1 MRREGQEA
9 APDRNRALRL
19 LPRRLRAKP
28 LVVVFVVVATTDL
41 VFAVDSIPAI
51 FAVTSEPFVV
61 FAANAFAMLGL
72 RALYFLLAGM
82 MDRFVY
88 LSHGLALILAFIGT
102 KMLLIDV
109 WHPPIWLSL
118 GVIVAVLA
126 ATVVLSLRAE
136 PEGTCRVTRRARI
149 AAACGRVV
157 ESSWFDPLM
166 LSIIAVNAV
175 TLGLET
181 YDSIDAAIGR
191 ELHLANDV
199 ILGLF
204 VVELALRMA
213 AFADR
218 PREFFRSGWNV
229 FDFVVIAASFVPG
242 VRENAT
248 LLRLVRLLRIV
259 RAVRLLPDL
268 RVLTVAV
275 GRSIPGVASLAAITL
290 LLVYVYGM
298 VGWVIFHD
306 HDPANFEDIGQSMVT
321 MFVLLTLENLPVY
334 IARGQELSDW
344 TLLFYV
350 SYVLLASFLIFNLFI
365 GIVINSMEEARAIEL
380 HRAERALLDDDTA
393 DDERAHAVVLEE
405 RLRAMRAALDELE
418 RDVRAKT

>member
-1 MRREGQEA
+1 
-9 APDRNRALRL
+9 
-19 LPRRLRAKP
+19 
-28 LVVVFVVVATTDL
+28 
-41 VFAVDSIPAI
+41 
-51 FAVTSEPFVV
+51 
-61 FAANAFAMLGL
+61 
-72 RALYFLLAGM
+72 
-82 MDRFVY
+82 
-88 LSHGLALILAFIGT
+88 
-102 KMLLIDV
+102 
-109 WHPPIWLSL
+109 
-118 GVIVAVLA
+118 
-126 ATVVLSLRAE
+126 
-136 PEGTCRVTRRARI
+136 VTRRARI
-149 AAACGRVV
+149 APACGRVV

-181 YDSIDAAIGR
+181 YESIDAAIGR
-191 ELHLANDV
+191 ELHLANGI

-218 PREFFRSGWNV
+218 PRHFFRSGWNV
-229 FDFVVIAASFVPG
+229 FDFVVITASFVPG

-334 IARGQELSDW
+334 IERGQELSDW

-405 RLRAMRAALDELE
+405 RLRALRAAVDELE
-418 RDVRAKT
+418 REVRAKG

>member
-1 MRREGQEA
+1 
-9 APDRNRALRL
+9 
-19 LPRRLRAKP
+19 
-28 LVVVFVVVATTDL
+28 
-41 VFAVDSIPAI
+41 
-51 FAVTSEPFVV
+51 
-61 FAANAFAMLGL
+61 ML
-72 RALYFLLAGM
+72 A
-82 MDRFVY
+82 
-88 LSHGLALILAFIGT
+88 
-102 KMLLIDV
+102 
-109 WHPPIWLSL
+109 
-118 GVIVAVLA
+118 
-126 ATVVLSLRAE
+126 
-136 PEGTCRVTRRARI
+136 
-149 AAACGRVV
+149 
-157 ESSWFDPLM
+157 
-166 LSIIAVNAV
+166 IIAINAV

-181 YDSIDAAIGR
+181 YAWIDASIGD
-191 ELHLANDV
+191 ELHLLNDV

-204 VVELALRMA
+204 VVELAVRMA
-213 AFADR
+213 AHADR
-218 PREFFRSGWNV
+218 PGQFFRSGWNV
-229 FDFVVIAASFVPG
+229 FDFVVIGASFVPG

-306 HDPANFEDIGQSMVT
+306 HDPANFANIGQSMVT

-334 IARGQELSDW
+334 IERGQDLSDW

-350 SYVLLASFLIFNLFI
+350 SYVLVASFLIFNLFI

-405 RLRAMRAALDELE
+405 RLRALHAAVDELE
-418 RDVRAKT
+418 REVRAKG

>member
-1 MRREGQEA
+1 
-9 APDRNRALRL
+9 
-19 LPRRLRAKP
+19 
-28 LVVVFVVVATTDL
+28 
-41 VFAVDSIPAI
+41 
-51 FAVTSEPFVV
+51 
-61 FAANAFAMLGL
+61 
-72 RALYFLLAGM
+72 
-82 MDRFVY
+82 
-88 LSHGLALILAFIGT
+88 
-102 KMLLIDV
+102 
-109 WHPPIWLSL
+109 
-118 GVIVAVLA
+118 
-126 ATVVLSLRAE
+126 
-136 PEGTCRVTRRARI
+136 VTRRARI
-149 AAACGRVV
+149 AAACGRIV

-181 YDSIDAAIGR
+181 YGSIDAAIGR
-191 ELHLANDV
+191 ELRVANGI

-229 FDFVVIAASFVPG
+229 FDFVVIGASFVPG

-298 VGWVIFHD
+298 LGWLVFHE

-334 IARGQELSDW
+334 IERGQELSDW

-350 SYVLLASFLIFNLFI
+350 SYVLVASFLIFNLFI

-380 HRAERALLDDDTA
+380 HRAERELLNDDTA
-393 DDERAHAVVLEE
+393 DDAHAHAVVLEE
-405 RLRAMRAALDELE
+405 RLRALRAAVDELE
-418 RDVRAKT
+418 QEVRAKP

>member
-1 MRREGQEA
+1 M
-9 APDRNRALRL
+9 
-19 LPRRLRAKP
+19 
-28 LVVVFVVVATTDL
+28 
-41 VFAVDSIPAI
+41 
-51 FAVTSEPFVV
+51 
-61 FAANAFAMLGL
+61 
-72 RALYFLLAGM
+72 
-82 MDRFVY
+82 
-88 LSHGLALILAFIGT
+88 
-102 KMLLIDV
+102 
-109 WHPPIWLSL
+109 
-118 GVIVAVLA
+118 
-126 ATVVLSLRAE
+126 
-136 PEGTCRVTRRARI
+136 TRRARI
-149 AAACGRVV
+149 AAACGRIVA
-157 ESSWFDPLM
+157 SSWFDPLM
-166 LSIIAVNAV
+166 LSIIAINAL

-181 YDSIDAAIGR
+181 YESIDASIGD
-191 ELHLANDV
+191 ELHLLNEV

-204 VVELALRMA
+204 VLELALRMA
-213 AFADR
+213 AYADR

-229 FDFVVIAASFVPG
+229 FDFVVITASFVPG

-321 MFVLLTLENLPVY
+321 MFVLLTLENLPAY
-334 IARGQELSDW
+334 IERGQDLSDW

-380 HRAERALLDDDTA
+380 HRAEREILEDGTA
-393 DDERAHAVVLEE
+393 DHERAHAVVLEE
-405 RLRAMRAALDELE
+405 RLRALRAAVEELE
-418 RDVRAKT
+418 REVHAKGAH

>member
-1 MRREGQEA
+1 
-9 APDRNRALRL
+9 
-19 LPRRLRAKP
+19 
-28 LVVVFVVVATTDL
+28 
-41 VFAVDSIPAI
+41 
-51 FAVTSEPFVV
+51 
-61 FAANAFAMLGL
+61 
-72 RALYFLLAGM
+72 
-82 MDRFVY
+82 
-88 LSHGLALILAFIGT
+88 
-102 KMLLIDV
+102 
-109 WHPPIWLSL
+109 
-118 GVIVAVLA
+118 
-126 ATVVLSLRAE
+126 
-136 PEGTCRVTRRARI
+136 VTRRARV
-149 AAACGRVV
+149 AAACGRIV

-166 LSIIAVNAV
+166 LSIIAINAV

-181 YDSIDAAIGR
+181 YASIDASIGA
-191 ELHLANDV
+191 ELHLLNDV

-204 VVELALRMA
+204 VVELVLRMA
-213 AFADR
+213 AHADR

-229 FDFVVIAASFVPG
+229 FDFVVITASFLPG

-306 HDPANFEDIGQSMVT
+306 HDPANFEDIGQAMVT

-334 IARGQELSDW
+334 IERGQALSDW

-405 RLRAMRAALDELE
+405 RLRALHVAVDELE
-418 RDVRAKT
+418 REVRAKG

>member
-1 MRREGQEA
+1 
-9 APDRNRALRL
+9 
-19 LPRRLRAKP
+19 
-28 LVVVFVVVATTDL
+28 
-41 VFAVDSIPAI
+41 
-51 FAVTSEPFVV
+51 
-61 FAANAFAMLGL
+61 
-72 RALYFLLAGM
+72 
-82 MDRFVY
+82 
-88 LSHGLALILAFIGT
+88 
-102 KMLLIDV
+102 
-109 WHPPIWLSL
+109 
-118 GVIVAVLA
+118 VI
-126 ATVVLSLRAE
+126 
-136 PEGTCRVTRRARI
+136 RRARI

-181 YDSIDAAIGR
+181 YDSIDAAIG
-191 ELHLANDV
+191 EWLHLANGV

-204 VVELALRMA
+204 VVELLLRMA
-213 AFADR
+213 AFADH
-218 PREFFRSGWNV
+218 PRDFFRSGWNV
-229 FDFVVIAASFVPG
+229 FDFVVIGASFVPG

-275 GRSIPGVASLAAITL
+275 GRSVPGVASLAAITL

-298 VGWVIFHD
+298 IGWVIFHD

-334 IARGQELSDW
+334 IARGQELSNW

-350 SYVLLASFLIFNLFI
+350 SYVLVASFLIFNLFI

-380 HRAERALLDDDTA
+380 HRAERELLNDDTA
-393 DDERAHAVVLEE
+393 DDEHAHAVVLEE
-405 RLRAMRAALDELE
+405 RLRALRAAVDELE
-418 RDVRAKT
+418 QEVRVKP